1 MYEERQNQCRELEVC
16 CKWEA
21 RVVQGS
27 RDIELDRYR
36 AVEAERSKWEA
47 REERLV
53 RQLEQLEERSEYRV
67 TEGESEW

>member
-1 MYEERQNQCRELEVC
+1 MH

-21 RVVQGS
+21 RVVQGR
-27 RDIELDRYR
+27 RDMELDRYR

-53 RQLEQLEERSEYRV
+53 RQLEQLKERSEYRV
-67 TEGESEW
+67 TEGESEG